1 VPLALSPAQE
11 LGLGLAA
18 LAFVVFALVSSM
30 LIPRYRPD
38 FPGRHVGWFVAVA
51 ALFTVGMLLTVA
63 FVAKETGEAEHA
75 AAEETHPT
83 QTEPPVTEEPPPT
96 TETEPAETEPA
107 ETETETTE
115 TETTETET
123 APTETADAAGGDT
136 VAGKAIF
143 LEAGCT
149 GCHTL
154 ADAGATGTL
163 GPNLDEASPSADK
176 VVERVTDGKGAMPSF
191 AGSYTA
197 QEIQDVAAYVSSV
210 AGS

>member
-1 VPLALSPAQE
+1 MPLALSPAQE

-18 LAFVVFALVSSM
+18 LALVVFALVSSM

-38 FPGRHVGWFVAVA
+38 FPGRHVGWFIFVA
-51 ALFTVGMLLTVA
+51 ALFTVGMIATVA

-75 AAEETHPT
+75 VAEETHTT
-83 QTEPPVTEEPPPT
+83 QTEPPITEELPPP
-96 TETEPAETEPA
+96 
-107 ETETETTE
+107 TETTE
-115 TETTETET
+115 TGTTATETET
-123 APTETADAAGGDT
+123 APTETAEASGGDP

-154 ADAGATGTL
+154 ADAGSTGTL
-163 GPNLDEASPSADK
+163 GPNLDDTSPSASK
-176 VVERVTDGKGAMPSF
+176 VVERVTNGKGAMPPF

-197 QEIQDVAAYVSSV
+197 QQIQDVAAYVSSA

>member
-1 VPLALSPAQE
+1 MPLALSSAQE

-38 FPGRHVGWFVAVA
+38 FPGRHVGWFVFVA

-63 FVAKETGEAEHA
+63 FVAKETGEEEHA
-75 AAEETHPT
+75 VAEETHVT
-83 QTEPPVTEEPPPT
+83 QTEPSITEEEPPP
-96 TETEPAETEPA
+96 P
-107 ETETETTE
+107 TETTE
-115 TETTETET
+115 TETTATETEAT
-123 APTETADAAGGDT
+123 PSETAESAGGDP

-154 ADAGATGTL
+154 ADAGSTGTL
-163 GPNLDEASPSADK
+163 GPNLDDASPSADK
-176 VVERVTDGKGAMPSF
+176 VVERVTNGKGPMPSF

-197 QEIQDVAAYVSSV
+197 QQIQDVAAYVSSA